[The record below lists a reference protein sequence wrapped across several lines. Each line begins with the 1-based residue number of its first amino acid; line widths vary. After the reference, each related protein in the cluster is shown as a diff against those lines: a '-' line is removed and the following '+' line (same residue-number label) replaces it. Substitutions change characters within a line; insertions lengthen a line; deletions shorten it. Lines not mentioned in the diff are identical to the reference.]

1 MTEIKIYSDEDV
13 NITIT
18 EGLKRRGIKAYSCL
32 EVGNLGSTDEGQI
45 KYANSKKFVILT
57 HDIGF
62 LRIVHEKRMNHA
74 GIIFVSQNK
83 LGVGEIIRK
92 IEFLV
97 SILSEEDME
106 NHIEFL

>member
-13 NITIT
+13 NMAIT
-18 EGLKRRGIKAYSCL
+18 EGLKRRGIKAFSCQ
-32 EVGNLGSTDEGQI
+32 EVGNIGLTDEEQI
-45 KYANSKKFVILT
+45 KYANSKKLVILT
-57 HDIGF
+57 HDVDF
-62 LRIVHEKRMNHA
+62 LRLIHERKMSHS

-83 LGVGEIIRK
+83 LNVGEVIRK

>member
-13 NITIT
+13 NIAIT
-18 EGLKRRGIKAYSCL
+18 EGLKRRGIKAYSCQEARNIGL
-32 EVGNLGSTDEGQI
+32 TDEEQI
-45 KYANSKKFVILT
+45 KYASSNKLTILT
-57 HDIGF
+57 HDADF
-62 LRIVHEKRMNHA
+62 LRIIQEKKLNHS

-83 LGVGEIIRK
+83 LSVGEIIRK

-106 NHIEFL
+106 NHVEFL